1 MEDKKGFTKDLS
13 NLLRSDDRSGVT
25 SITYELEYDPCIE
38 VVTIK
43 YKGGSTAK
51 IDVTCNSL
59 GAILKEIVREVYE
72 DGAIGTYFR
81 GFDTSK
87 ED

>member
-13 NLLRSDDRSGVT
+13 NLLRSDDRSGVK
-25 SITYELEYDPCIE
+25 SITYEMDNEKQLEI
-38 VVTIK
+38 VTIK
-43 YKGGSTAK
+43 YDGGSTAK
-51 IDVTCNSL
+51 INVTCNSL
-59 GAILKEIVREVYE
+59 GAILKEVVREVYE

-81 GFDTSK
+81 GFDTSE